1 MEGQKLRVDAEMTT
15 TTEGD
20 DRNAD
25 NVTLRSKKIIVPLL
39 VDSEE
44 EQSAALEVQTKVE
57 STVAVQKEKFEEDK
71 KLEKSTDDDIPEKS
85 GENTTQKNTDSPSTK
100 TNLQLP
106 TKQCTQKDEMK
117 VKSKITDGAFGDIN
131 LQLPKKNTEQDTTT
145 KMREK
150 EMELLKRENEL
161 LKKEKEM
168 LVRENNLLKLLSG
181 NNNDNVQTTEG
192 NVSLMLVSNFLPEF
206 DGTTDAE
213 FWITQL
219 RDLQQSYK
227 LSDEMLRAIFAKKLV
242 GRPLTWLHT
251 RRNTFKETVGE
262 MFEQFC
268 LMFGSN
274 ESKLELRKKFERRVW
289 KTDENFTDYCN
300 DKIKLASKLKLEED
314 ELLEYVVE
322 GIPNIQLRRQTVMQ
336 QYKSV
341 TDLCKALAA
350 ITLPRVSDAGRAAPA
365 AKLDVRCYN
374 CNSEGHY
381 AADCSKPRRQP
392 GTCYACGGDDHT
404 VARCEK
410 NKKKNAMENIYKAS

>member
-1 MEGQKLRVDAEMTT
+1 MEGQKLRVNTEMTT

-44 EQSAALEVQTKVE
+44 EQSAAIEVQTKVQ
-57 STVAVQKEKFEEDK
+57 SVQKEIKFEEK
-71 KLEKSTDDDIPEKS
+71 KLEKSTDGDVPEKS
-85 GENTTQKNTDSPSTK
+85 GEETTQKITDSPSTE
-100 TNLQLP
+100 TNLQLT
-106 TKQCTQKDEMK
+106 TKQCSQKDEMK
-117 VKSKITDGAFGDIN
+117 VKSKMTDGAFGEIN
-131 LQLPKKNTEQDTTT
+131 LQLPKKHTEKDTIT
-145 KMREK
+145 KMGEK

-168 LVRENNLLKLLSG
+168 LEKENNLLKLLSG
-181 NNNDNVQTTEG
+181 NNNNDVQTTEG
-192 NVSLMLVSNFLPEF
+192 TVPLVLVSNFLPEF
-206 DGTTDAE
+206 DGTTDAD

-227 LSDEMLRAIFAKKLV
+227 LSDEMLRALFAKKLV

-251 RRNTFKETVGE
+251 RRNTFKETVGK

-289 KTDENFTDYCN
+289 KTDENVADYCN
-300 DKIKLASKLKLEED
+300 EKVKLASKLKLEED

-322 GIPNIQLRRQTVMQ
+322 GIPNIQLRRQTIMQ

-341 TDLCKALAA
+341 TDLCKALAS
-350 ITLPRVSDAGRAAPA
+350 ITLPKVSDAGRAASA

-374 CNSEGHY
+374 CNSVGHY